1 MHISTIF
8 QQFIYV
14 NAEVK
19 KKKRKVQMLAPE
31 MNAKEVSKLANV
43 PANWDL
49 ALLIIGT

>member
-1 MHISTIF
+1 MYISTIF
-8 QQFIYV
+8 QQFKYV

-31 MNAKEVSKLANV
+31 MKARAVSKLANV